1 MSYWFFCLSKW
12 FFWTKAQQPTELI
25 QSSTS
30 SLSQRLWA
38 LVDGTRS
45 LVQSQRGGEH
55 LEASQRSVFGFGCFT
70 PETLKLK
77 FQRNGK
83 AKYFSFIIHSHETPS
98 VLERIC
104 FIKKKKYMCG
114 FQSFRLLTLC
124 GTASWLSGHGTKL
137 AEPFAPRAR
146 QLWLLWNDCQH
157 TPHHHG

>member
-1 MSYWFFCLSKW
+1 MFRKAVHKDSWKIPRRNGPLGNVLLILLFVQMV
-12 FFWTKAQQPTELI
+12 FWTKAQQPTELI

-83 AKYFSFIIHSHETPS
+83 AKYFSCIIHSHKTTS
-98 VLERIC
+98 FLERIC
-104 FIKKKKYMCG
+104 FIKKKKIHVWLPVL
-114 FQSFRLLTLC
+114 S
-124 GTASWLSGHGTKL
+124 ASNSLWHCSL
-137 AEPFAPRAR
+137 AQRA
-146 QLWLLWNDCQH
+146 WN
-157 TPHHHG
+157 